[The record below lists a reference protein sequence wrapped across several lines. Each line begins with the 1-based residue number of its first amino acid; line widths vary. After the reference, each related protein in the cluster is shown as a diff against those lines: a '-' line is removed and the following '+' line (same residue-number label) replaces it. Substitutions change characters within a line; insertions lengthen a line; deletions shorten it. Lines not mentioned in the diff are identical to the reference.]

1 MPDTPYL
8 DKILALTRDYTRVE
22 RGRTEHVRGHI
33 SRSSA
38 VGKDMNARQK
48 LLGADYNPHGGQAA
62 IRREAAFW
70 RWVQAG
76 HKPEE
81 FAAHL
86 PEAEDANYPAT
97 ISDALQK
104 YYKDAAAAH
113 PHEVERRKIM
123 DRLFAA
129 EFGGH
134 LLMDP
139 PDTPPEQWED
149 VLGEHVD
156 PDILARAQQHATLPK
171 GQRMPGQRLFKPLF

>member
-48 LLGADYNPHGGQAA
+48 
-62 IRREAAFW
+62 
-70 RWVQAG
+70 
-76 HKPEE
+76 
-81 FAAHL
+81 
-86 PEAEDANYPAT
+86 YPAT